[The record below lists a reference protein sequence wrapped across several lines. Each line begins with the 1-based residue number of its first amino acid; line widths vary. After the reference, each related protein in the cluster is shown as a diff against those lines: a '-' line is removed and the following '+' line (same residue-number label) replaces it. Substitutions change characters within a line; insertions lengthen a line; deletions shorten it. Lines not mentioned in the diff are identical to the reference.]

1 MTAPFDTSDTSS
13 TDTMDLPT
21 DLLFRQAFIAGQ
33 WTDADSGATYPITN
47 PATQDTIAEVPDMGR
62 AETQRAI
69 AAAEAAMPAWAAMTA
84 KARATILRDWFNLI
98 MAHQEQLA
106 SLMTQECGKPLAESR
121 GEVAYGAAF
130 VEWFAEEAK
139 RLYGE
144 VIPSPDTT
152 SRIVTIRQPI
162 GVSAAITPW
171 NFPLAM
177 ITRKCAPALAA
188 GCPVVVKPSEDTPL
202 TALALAGLADKAGL
216 PAGLFNVV
224 TASHGADVGLE
235 MCENP
240 VVRKLSFTGSTPV
253 GKILMRQ
260 SSETVTKVSME
271 LGGNA
276 PFIIFDDA
284 DVDAAVEG
292 ALASKYRNAGQ
303 TCVCANRFLVQSGVY
318 DQFAEK
324 MAASVASFKVGNGL
338 DEGVTQGPLINAKG
352 LAKVDELVSDA
363 LSHGAKAVCG
373 GEAHELGG
381 GFYKPTILTDVTSD
395 MRIANEEI
403 FGPVAPL
410 YRFETEA
417 EAVELANATPFGLA
431 AYFYSRDIGRVWR
444 VAEALDYGIVGINEG
459 IFSTEVAPFGGVK
472 ESGIGRE
479 GGKQGIEE
487 YTETKYLRIGGI

>member
-1 MTAPFDTSDTSS
+1 
-13 TDTMDLPT
+13 MDLPS
-21 DLLFRQAFIAGQ
+21 DLIFSQAFIDGL
-33 WTDADSGATYPITN
+33 WTDSATGATYPVTN
-47 PATQDTIAEVPDMGR
+47 PATGDVIASVPDMGR
-62 AETQRAI
+62 VETARAI
-69 AAAEAAMPAWAAMTA
+69 DAAEKARPAWAALTA
-84 KARATILRDWFNLI
+84 KARAATLRTWFDLV
-98 MAHQEQLA
+98 MAHQEELA
-106 SLMTQECGKPLAESR
+106 NIVTLECGKPLSEAR
-121 GEVAYGAAF
+121 GEVAYGASF
-130 VEWFAEEAK
+130 IEWFGEEAK

-144 VIPSPDTT
+144 VIPSPSAN
-152 SRIVTIRQPI
+152 SRIVTLRQPI

-202 TALALAGLADKAGL
+202 TALALAALAHKAGF
-216 PAGLFNVV
+216 PAGTFNVI
-224 TASHGADVGLE
+224 TASKGVDVGLE
-235 MCENP
+235 LCENP

-260 SSETVTKVSME
+260 CADTVTKVSLE

-276 PFIIFDDA
+276 PFIVFDDA
-284 DVDAAVEG
+284 DIDAAVEG

-318 DQFAEK
+318 DAFAAK
-324 MAASVASFKVGNGL
+324 LATAVADFKVGNGL
-338 DEGVTQGPLINAKG
+338 DDGVTQGPLINAKG
-352 LAKVDELVSDA
+352 LAKVEELVDDA
-363 LSHGAKAVCG
+363 LTHGAKALSG
-373 GEAHELGG
+373 GAAHELGG
-381 GFYKPTILTDVTSD
+381 TYYEPTILTDVTPD

-410 YRFETEA
+410 FRFESE
-417 EAVELANATPFGLA
+417 EDAVRIANDTPFGLA
-431 AYFYSRDIGRVWR
+431 GYFYSRDIGRVWR
-444 VAEALDYGIVGINEG
+444 VAEALEYGILGINEG

-487 YTETKYLRIGGI
+487 YTEIKYLRIGGL

>member
-1 MTAPFDTSDTSS
+1 
-13 TDTMDLPT
+13 MDLPS
-21 DLLFRQAFIAGQ
+21 DLIFQQAFIDGQ
-33 WTDADSGATYPITN
+33 WSDSDSGATYAITN
-47 PATQDTIAEVPDMGR
+47 PATGETITSVPDMGR
-62 AETQRAI
+62 GETARAI
-69 AAAEAAMPAWAAMTA
+69 AAAGKAMPAWAAMTA
-84 KARATILRDWFNLI
+84 KARAGILRNWFNLI
-98 MAHQEQLA
+98 MANQETLA
-106 SLMTQECGKPLAESR
+106 KIITLECGKPLTESR
-121 GEVAYGAAF
+121 GETAYGAAF

-144 VIPSPDTT
+144 VIPAPDTT
-152 SRIVTIRQPI
+152 SRIITLRQPV

-202 TALALAGLADKAGL
+202 TALALAALAHEAGM
-216 PAGLFNVV
+216 PSGIINVV
-224 TASHGADVGLE
+224 TASKGAEVGLE

-240 VVRKLSFTGSTPV
+240 TVRKLSFTGSTPV

-260 SSETVTKVSME
+260 SSDTVTKVSME

-303 TCVCANRFLVQSGVY
+303 TCVCANRFLVQSGIY
-318 DQFAEK
+318 DEFAQK
-324 MAASVASFKVGNGL
+324 LAKAVAEFKVGNGL
-338 DEGVTQGPLINAKG
+338 DDGVTQGPLINAKG
-352 LAKVDELVSDA
+352 LAKVEELVNDA
-363 LSHGAKAVCG
+363 LDNGAKAVCG
-373 GEAHELGG
+373 GAAHELGG
-381 GFYKPTILTDVTSD
+381 GFYQPTILTDVTPD

-417 EAVELANATPFGLA
+417 EAVRIANDTPFGLA

-444 VAEALDYGIVGINEG
+444 VGEALEYGIIGINEG

-487 YTETKYLRIGGI
+487 YTEVKYLRMGGI